1 MIAVG
6 IAIGAAIGAAAR
18 AHLSPIGWR
27 ATLAVNLTGSL
38 VLGFLV
44 GLDPGDPWMAIV
56 GTGFCGALTTF
67 ATFAL
72 EASSGPWTRR
82 AAIIAAHTIGCVA
95 VASLGYVIGKM

>member
-1 MIAVG
+1 MIVVG
-6 IAIGAAIGAAAR
+6 IAIGAAIGAAVR

-27 ATLAVNLTGSL
+27 ATLAVNLTGSFL
-38 VLGFLV
+38 LGYLV

-72 EASSGPWTRR
+72 EASAGPWTSRSV
-82 AAIIAAHTIGCVA
+82 IIAANTIGCVA
-95 VASLGYVIGKM
+95 LASLGYLIGSM